1 MEETNIIFVG
11 LSGSGKTTL
20 LNRLVSGEFRAVPQT
35 MGFEADTFVY
45 ANKIRVNAIDL
56 GGQETFIHA
65 FWRDFVPTADVIVFL
80 VDAAAHSLMTKVRD
94 TLLTVISW
102 IEGKRPIFMILAN
115 KQDLP
120 GAYDFGDVI
129 AVLNLTEIAEMPV
142 EALQIF
148 ACSAKTGYGINKAFD
163 WLTSRITRT
172 ELFPRAHIYQ
182 TYVYESPGVLVGST
196 AFRSF
201 ISPLEG
207 VEPGVNAIQADEFY
221 SKLAEFVKQI
231 VDQEF
236 DASQQ
241 NARPLILANPIPDSP
256 NLRIDHFRDTK
267 RRLDCLVVAE
277 ESDSQIAIKAAAE
290 AALTITKAYRKIHPL
305 EVMPEEILKQQISHF
320 VLPDKI
326 DQFEGSSYHEYDD
339 KMERVASKEKSEAD
353 DASPSEAAE
362 RKKDHS
368 FFTKLSV
375 IDRVTE
381 K

>member
-1 MEETNIIFVG
+1 LEETKIVFVG

-65 FWRDFVPTADVIVFL
+65 FWRDFVPSADVIVFL
-80 VDAAAHSLMTKVRD
+80 IDAAAHNLMTKVRD
-94 TLLTVISW
+94 TLLTVLSW
-102 IEGKRPIFMILAN
+102 IEDKRPIFMVLAN

-148 ACSAKTGYGINKAFD
+148 SCSAKTGYGIGKAFD

-172 ELFPRAHIYQ
+172 EAFPRAHIYQ
-182 TYVYESPGVLVGST
+182 AFVYESPGVLVGST
-196 AFRSF
+196 IFRSF
-201 ISPLEG
+201 ISPMEG
-207 VEPGVNAIQADEFY
+207 VEQGISMVQANEFY

-231 VDQEF
+231 GDQGFE
-236 DASQQ
+236 ASPQ
-241 NARPLILANPIPDSP
+241 NIKPLILANPIPKCP
-256 NLRIDHFRDTK
+256 NLRIDHFRDVK
-267 RRLDCLVVAE
+267 RRLDCLVVSE
-277 ESDSQIAIKAAAE
+277 EPDSQSAIKAAAE
-290 AALTITKAYRKIHPL
+290 SALTITKAYRKIHPY
-305 EVMPEEILKQQISHF
+305 EVMPEEILKQQISF
-320 VLPDKI
+320 FAIPSET
-326 DQFEGSSYHEYDD
+326 DQTGISYSQECEDRM
-339 KMERVASKEKSEAD
+339 KGMAGKEKLEAD
-353 DASPSEAAE
+353 YASSSETE
-362 RKKDHS
+362 EKKQDYA

-375 IDRVTE
+375 LDRAFE